1 MNDDGRPPKEPAT
14 ANNTST
20 ATAPATGAGAHLD
33 STGGVSGYAAA
44 AQAYWESGW
53 RGVLPLKRGTK
64 SPPPDGF
71 TGHLGAD
78 PSYPDVLQWA
88 ELYPDGNVALRL
100 PDGVIGIDVD
110 AYGGKTGAE
119 TLTEAVRRWGPLPD
133 GPRSSSRADD
143 PVSGIRLFRVP
154 AGTRL
159 VTMLGFPELGFGGV
173 EIIQRHH
180 RYAVCWPSVHPD
192 TGQNYQWYGPDGT
205 VIDPPAVDGLPD
217 LPPAWLAGMADD
229 DPADILTED
238 RADIGA
244 CLTEGEPSSRVS
256 KKLAAAL
263 VACQGSSRHDNTLG
277 NVLALLRFGRQNEP
291 GVKTALAALGQQFID
306 AVTADASRTPDAA
319 QSEFRRMVYGDR
331 AAALLADDSW
341 DWFDRIPP
349 EGIGLTNG
357 QVPPAPPGGS
367 PLDDGQ
373 AESYVAAPADPF
385 EQQVAESVA
394 RLRVQREAKRRIDA
408 EDRPPIP
415 LPPMIGLDELLTRPR
430 PVTRYRIDKV
440 APADAR
446 LILSAQYKAGKTHLV
461 GNLIR
466 SLVDGD
472 PFLGRFTVNTVAR
485 RVVLLDDEL
494 SEPMLLDW
502 LEDQGIVNTDAVI
515 PVSLRGRVGALDLVD
530 DRRRREWATRLA
542 DLGCDYL
549 ILDCLRPVLDALGL
563 DESHDAGRFLVGF
576 DALLGDAGIADAT
589 MVHHMGHSAERSRGD
604 SRLLDWPDANWRLV
618 RETDQPDSA
627 RFFSAYGRDVDVAEG
642 RLTLDPATRRLTY
655 AAGSRANAKVE
666 AASTAVI
673 LYLAAH
679 AKGGGTGLAT
689 GAIERADDLG
699 RYGRKAVRDGLAL
712 AVERGVVTQRD
723 GDNNAKLHAIARPCE
738 VCGQPV
744 TGVGTRHQSCP
755 PSEQLDDGT
764 APGSPGSPPFAAG
777 SPPKPGDPR
786 SGAVRR
792 FAATYIDVADGEPTG
807 SPPRSEVP
815 IIKPDGS
822 DYCTVCKRNV
832 ATEGHRDP
840 CINDR
845 SRRD

>member
-14 ANNTST
+14 ANNTPS
-20 ATAPATGAGAHLD
+20 ATTPATGAEARLD
-33 STGGVSGYAAA
+33 SSAGVSGYAAA
-44 AQAYWESGW
+44 AQVYWNKGW
-53 RGVLPLKRGTK
+53 RGVLPLKRGSK
-64 SPPPDGF
+64 WPPPQGF
-71 TGHLGAD
+71 TGHDGAT
-78 PSYPDVLQWA
+78 PSYADVLQWA
-88 ELYPDGNVALRL
+88 ELYPDGNIALRL

-110 AYGGKTGAE
+110 AYGTKTGGQTLAE
-119 TLTEAVRRWGPLPD
+119 AECRWGRLPD

-159 VTMLGFPELGFGGV
+159 VTVLGFPELGFGDV

-180 RYAVCWPSVHPD
+180 RYAVCAPSVHPI
-192 TGQNYQWYGPDGT
+192 TGQMYQWYGPDGA
-205 VIDPPAVDGLPD
+205 VIDPPTVDALPD
-217 LPPAWLAGMADD
+217 LPPAWLTGLTEPE
-229 DPADILTED
+229 PADILTGE
-238 RADIGA
+238 RADIDA
-244 CLTEGEPSSRVS
+244 CLTDGKPSRRVADRLNIA
-256 KKLAAAL
+256 LA
-263 VACQGSSRHDNTLG
+263 ACQGSSRHDDTLG

-291 GVKTALAALGQQFID
+291 GVKAAVQALGQVFIA
-306 AVTADASRTPDAA
+306 AVTPDRDGGAAEAAS
-319 QSEFRRMVYGDR
+319 EYLRMVCSDR
-331 AAALLADDSW
+331 AAALLADDDT
-341 DWFDRIPP
+341 DWMRR
-349 EGIGLTNG
+349 LTERAAANG
-357 QVPPAPPGGS
+357 QVPPAPPGGT
-367 PLDDGQ
+367 PPGGVQ
-373 AESYVAAPADPF
+373 AGSGSDAAAAADPF
-385 EQQVAESVA
+385 EQHVAASVE
-394 RLRVQREAKRRIDA
+394 RLRIQREAKRRVDA

-415 LPPMIGLDELLTRPR
+415 LPPMVGLDELLTRPR
-430 PVTRYRIDKV
+430 PVTRYRIEKV

-446 LILSAQYKAGKTHLV
+446 VILSAQYKAGKTHLV

-472 PFLGRFTVNTVAR
+472 PFLDRFAVNTVAR

-494 SEPMLLDW
+494 SEPMLLNW

-515 PVSLRGRVGALDLVD
+515 PVSLRGQVGALDLVD
-530 DRRRREWATRLA
+530 DRRRREWAARLA
-542 DLGCDYL
+542 DVGCDYL

-563 DESHDAGRFLVGF
+563 DENHDAGRFLVGF

-589 MVHHMGHSAERSRGD
+589 LVHHMGHSGERSRGD

-627 RFFSAYGRDVDVAEG
+627 RFFSAYGRDVDIAEG
-642 RLTLDPATRRLTY
+642 RLALDPATRRLTY

-689 GAIERADDLG
+689 SAIEKADDLG

-744 TGVGTRHQSCP
+744 TGAGDRHRECPAPGQFGGEPVGSP
-755 PSEQLDDGT
+755 PATSIYVAANRRT
-764 APGSPGSPPFAAG
+764 APDLGSPGLSGEPAANG
-777 SPPKPGDPR
+777 GEPGEP
-786 SGAVRR
+786 GAV
-792 FAATYIDVADGEPTG
+792 P
-807 SPPRSEVP
+807 SSSQVP
-815 IIKPDGS
+815 IIKPEGS
-822 DYCTVCKRNV
+822 GRCAECGLHVPTQ
-832 ATEGHRDP
+832 GHRDP
-840 CINDR
+840 CLNDR
-845 SRRD
+845 SRRR